1 MLSKC
6 RAMHDRD
13 GPFIAKAFYG
23 KLFEQETIDAD
34 AIAYALDHAVGALK
48 ASGVPFQR
56 WATFIHMG
64 A

>member
-1 MLSKC
+1 
-6 RAMHDRD
+6 MHDRD